1 MEFSQEE
8 LFYLSECV
16 QFHYA
21 ENDDKKYQIIDLNSS
36 ILRKIADELHTLKGG
51 K

>member
-1 MEFSQEE
+1 MKFSQEE

-36 ILRKIADELHTLKGG
+36 ILRKIADELYTLRGG